1 MMLEHLERQIK
12 KMQVMINIADEV
24 ATLSAAKI
32 RQTGCVI
39 IDVNFRCSPAIGY
52 NGQAAGVDHDRSGAT
67 LEEPSGD
74 LHAEVNA
81 LIKSHHIICSTIV
94 ITTTTP
100 CIPCSGY
107 LLNDPRTRGLVI
119 GEDVVEFEGTS
130 LLKRHGVQIIKASIF
145 ERPMKLENKTYIKEF
160 FELMQTA
167 RS

>member
-1 MMLEHLERQIK
+1 MNDRLKRQIQ
-12 KMQVMINIADEV
+12 KMRVMINIAREV
-24 ATLSAAKI
+24 SSLSAAKI

-52 NGQAAGVDHDRSGAT
+52 NGQAAGVDHDRSGAS
-67 LEEPSGD
+67 LDVPSGD

-81 LIKSHHIICSTIV
+81 LMKSHHIPGSTMV

-119 GEDVVEFEGTS
+119 GDDTVEFEGTS
-130 LLKRHGVQIIKASIF
+130 LLKKHGVQIIKASTF
-145 ERPMKLENKTYIKEF
+145 NCLNVESESYIGEF
-160 FELMQTA
+160 FEHMKTA